1 MGVAGDYS
9 RCTQCRWTGIK
20 LGLSAALAGSL
31 AEVVAMLV
39 ECGAVQMTD
48 KSVASTAGDGN
59 GGGQFTA
66 AAAGS
71 HNSTLA
77 SDITFESKTA
87 LFQK

>member
-1 MGVAGDYS
+1 MPARPVGGPTHGPS
-9 RCTQCRWTGIK
+9 GSS
-20 LGLSAALAGSL
+20 SATPNLAGSL